1 VYDPD
6 PISTLRRR
14 RISNDS
20 LDSGSGE
27 RHYHLQQR
35 PPQMAPLTCY
45 VASSSQ
51 LTPTKRQRPSP
62 KPGSNRGS
70 SISPASAGTGGGV
83 GAGPGRPKKRKK
95 KHKHH
100 RCTKHKHKKA
110 SKKDEDAAGAA
121 GGGGVDADGNPL
133 RIKLDGSFNNT
144 TTYSIRSPM
153 YQASRSEE
161 STHDDEDTSEESS
174 DDESPAVSPEK
185 NLVFLSS
192 FLVLSLTAVFARDVN
207 ESR

>member
-1 VYDPD
+1 M
-6 PISTLRRR
+6 RRR

-20 LDSGSGE
+20 VDSGSGE
-27 RHYHLQQR
+27 RLLHMQQR

-62 KPGSNRGS
+62 KANSSNRGS
-70 SISPASAGTGGGV
+70 SISPASTGSKDGGL
-83 GAGPGRPKKRKK
+83 KMKRK

-100 RCTKHKHKKA
+100 HRTQKYKAKKA
-110 SKKDEDAAGAA
+110 KREEEETANESE
-121 GGGGVDADGNPL
+121 

-153 YQASRSEE
+153 YQASRSEDSAHE
-161 STHDDEDTSEESS
+161 EEDDSTEESS
-174 DDESPAVSPEK
+174 DDESQSVS
-185 NLVFLSS
+185 NA
-192 FLVLSLTAVFARDVN
+192 T
-207 ESR
+207 